1 LPPEHGLID
10 LLAMPDLRETGRPTA
25 TRPEGPMN
33 IRRSL
38 HVLALAV
45 IVAAV
50 GPLTTKLAAQQ
61 VEQVDPALYQDMRW
75 RMIGPH
81 RGGRTKAVVGVPS
94 QPGLFY
100 TGYVNGGLWRSTDYG
115 RTWTPIFDDQPTGS
129 VGAVAV
135 SASNPDIIYVGSGEG
150 MQRPDLTVGDGIYRS
165 DDAGATWTHL
175 GLRDGQQ
182 IPQIIVDPDNPER
195 LFVAVLGHPYGA
207 NEERGVFRST
217 DGGRSFAKVLYRGPD
232 IGAAEVAF
240 DPTDPQVI
248 YAVLWEQRQGPW
260 ENAVFRGPGSGLFK
274 SIDGG
279 DTWRQIGGG
288 LPTGEEGL
296 GRIGIG
302 IAPSLPNRMY
312 AIVGSPTDMGGMYRS
327 DDAGESWRRVQ
338 TDPRIWGRDGD
349 FNEVKV
355 DPTDPDVVYAAN
367 VVAWKS
373 TDAGETFEA
382 FRGAPGGDDYQRIWI
397 DPTNPRVIAMAADQ
411 GTVITVNGGES
422 WSSWYNQPT
431 AQFYHVST
439 DFAFP
444 YRVCGGQQESGSACV
459 PSRGHSGQITFAE
472 FAPVGVEE
480 YGYVAPDP
488 LDPNIYYGGR
498 VSRFDRRTGDRQNV
512 GPRPLRRDDYF
523 VVRTQ
528 PVLFS
533 PTDPRTLYYAS
544 NVLWKT
550 RDGGKHWDQISPD
563 LTRSDSLVPPN
574 IGTYADEP
582 EARAHHRGVIYTVAP
597 SHVVGRW
604 IWVGTDDGL
613 IHVTRDGGRTWTD
626 VTPEQIRDR
635 SWSKIS
641 VMDASH
647 TDTLTAYAAVSTLR
661 LDDMRPH
668 IYVTH
673 DGGVT
678 WERRVSGLPDFGF
691 TNAVKEDPIR
701 PGLLFTGTET
711 QVHFSLD
718 HGRSWSPLRLNMPAT
733 AIRDLVIKDD
743 DLVVG
748 THGRSFW
755 ILDDITPLRQI
766 TAETSEEPSLL
777 FEPAQ
782 AWRVRWNRWTDTPL
796 PADEPTGES
805 APDGAI
811 LNYWIG
817 EGVGGPA
824 VLEIVDGAG
833 RVARRFSSE
842 DEPEPPLEGQNV
854 PPLWIRPHQ
863 PLGATPG
870 MHRFVWDL
878 HYERPVGMRLRYPIS
893 AVPGRTPVEPRGPV
907 AMPGEYTVRLTLGGA
922 THEEMLVV
930 KMDPRVQT
938 GVGALQE
945 QFDLS
950 MAIRDAMAQREG
962 ALEAARER
970 RADPDARL
978 MAIGGELETLYRI
991 LQESDAE
998 PLPRTV
1004 MLVHELVEELGRLV
1018 VG

>member
-1 LPPEHGLID
+1 
-10 LLAMPDLRETGRPTA
+10 
-25 TRPEGPMN
+25 MN
-33 IRRSL
+33 IRRAPGL
-38 HVLALAV
+38 AAALAALV
-45 IVAAV
+45 SLAA
-50 GPLTTKLAAQQ
+50 PLAPLPLAAQQ
-61 VEQVDPALYQDMRW
+61 LDPALTQGMRW

-81 RGGRTKAVVGVPS
+81 RGGRTKAAVGVPS
-94 QPGLFY
+94 RPGLFY
-100 TGYVNGGLWRSTDYG
+100 TGYVNGGLWKTTDYG
-115 RTWTPIFDDQPTGS
+115 RTWTAIFDDQPTGS
-129 VGAVAV
+129 IGSVAV
-135 SASNPDIIYVGSGEG
+135 SESDPDIIYVGSGEG

-165 DDAGATWTHL
+165 EDAGETWTHL

-182 IPQIIVDPDNPER
+182 IPQIIIDPADPNR
-195 LFVAVLGHPYGA
+195 IFVAVLGHPYGA
-207 NEERGVFRST
+207 NDERGVFRSL
-217 DGGRSFAKVLYRGPD
+217 DGGRTFEKVLYRGPD

-240 DPTDPQVI
+240 DPTDARTV

-274 SIDGG
+274 STDGG
-279 DTWRQIGGG
+279 TTWRQIGAG

-302 IAPSLPNRMY
+302 IAPSLPSRIY
-312 AIVGSPTDMGGMYRS
+312 AIVGSPRDMGGMYRS
-327 DDAGESWRRVQ
+327 DDAGETWRRVQ

-355 DPTDPDVVYAAN
+355 DPTDPDIVYSAN

-397 DPTNPRVIAMAADQ
+397 DPTNPRVILLAADQ

-439 DFAFP
+439 DFSFP

-459 PSRGHSGQITFAE
+459 PSRGRSGQITFGDFE
-472 FAPVGVEE
+472 PVGVEE
-480 YGYVAPDP
+480 YGYVAADP
-488 LDPNIYYGGR
+488 LNPDIYYGGR

-528 PVLFS
+528 PLLFS
-533 PTDPRTLYYAS
+533 PTDPTTLYYAS

-550 RDGGKHWDQISPD
+550 RDGGAHWDQISPD
-563 LTRSDSLVPPN
+563 LTRTDSLVPPS
-574 IGTYADEP
+574 IGTYSDEP
-582 EARAHHRGVIYTVAP
+582 VARAHHRGVIYTIAP
-597 SHVVGRW
+597 SYVEGRW
-604 IWVGTDDGL
+604 IWAGTDDGL
-613 IHVTRDGGRTWTD
+613 IHVTKDGGQTWTD
-626 VTPEQIRDR
+626 VTPAQIRGEA
-635 SWSKIS
+635 WSKIS
-641 VMDASH
+641 LMDASH
-647 TDTLTAYAAVSTLR
+647 TDTLTAYAAISTLR

-673 DGGVT
+673 DGGQS
-678 WERRVSGLPDFGF
+678 WERRVNGLPDFGF
-691 TNAVKEDPIR
+691 TNVVREDPVR
-701 PGLLFTGTET
+701 PGLLFAGTET

-718 HGRSWSPLRLNMPAT
+718 HGRHWSPLRLNMPAT
-733 AIRDLVIKDD
+733 AIRDIVIKDD

-755 ILDDITPLRQI
+755 ILDDISPLRQI
-766 TAETSEEPSLL
+766 DASTAGEASALL
-777 FEPAQ
+777 VPAH

-796 PADEPTGES
+796 PTDEPTGES

-817 EGVGGPA
+817 ASVSGP
-824 VLEIVDGAG
+824 VELEIVDAGG
-833 RVARRFSSE
+833 RVARRFSSD
-842 DEPEPPLEGQNV
+842 DEPETPLEGQNV
-854 PPLWIRPHQ
+854 PPWWIRPPQ
-863 PLGATPG
+863 ALGASTG

-893 AVPGRTPVEPRGPV
+893 AVPVRTPVEPRGPV
-907 AMPGEYTVRLTLGGA
+907 AMPGEYTVRLTAGGV
-922 THEEMLVV
+922 THEATLTIE
-930 KMDPRVQT
+930 MDPRVET
-938 GVGALQE
+938 PVAALQE

-950 MAIRDAMAQREG
+950 MAIRDAMAAREG
-962 ALEAARER
+962 ALERL
-970 RADPDARL
+970 RASGDDVPARL
-978 MAIGGELETLYRI
+978 AQIGRELETLYGI
-991 LQESDAE
+991 LQGSDAA

-1004 MLVHELVEELGRLV
+1004 MLVHELLEEVKRLT
-1018 VG
+1018 GA